1 MFVGNF
7 GLSPQPGASLAMM
20 HCIIRGGGHIMEPG
34 QRRDRL
40 GPVIAGRGDTPGPAG
55 EASLDALGRR
65 RSLCAARAVPL
76 GLGVSALGLVVL
88 LSWALIRAPSH
99 LDPEAPATDA
109 SAPCVATYCAMDE
122 TPLDSGRPE
131 PLDRE

>member
-1 MFVGNF
+1 
-7 GLSPQPGASLAMM
+7 
-20 HCIIRGGGHIMEPG
+20 MEPG
-34 QRRDRL
+34 QRSDRL
-40 GPVIAGRGDTPGPAG
+40 RPVMAGRGGTPGPAG

-65 RSLCAARAVPL
+65 RSLYVARAVLL
-76 GLGVSALGLVVL
+76 GLGVSTFGLLVL
-88 LSWALIRAPSH
+88 LSWVLIRAPSH
-99 LDPEAPATDA
+99 LDPGAPATAA